1 MGKIQ
6 QFEDLDIWKQATQIA
21 VDVFGITLNEPLKS
35 DFGTKD
41 QLRRAALSISSNIAE
56 GFEYNNDADFVRFLK
71 YAKGSTGELRSQ
83 LFILCQLGT
92 VSSAFYEQKHQE
104 LSKLSRQIGSL
115 LNRIAEKKAQ
125 NRAPVTRNL

>member
-1 MGKIQ
+1 MAKIQ
-6 QFEDLDIWKQATQIA
+6 QFEDLDSWTQATQIA
-21 VDVFGITLNEPLKS
+21 IDVFKVTLNEPLKN

-83 LFILCQLGT
+83 LFVLNQLGSI
-92 VSSAFYEQKHQE
+92 SSAFYEQKHNE
-104 LSKLSRQIGSL
+104 LSRLSKQIGSL
-115 LNRIAEKKAQ
+115 LKRIDEKKAQ
-125 NRAPVTRNL
+125 KATRNA